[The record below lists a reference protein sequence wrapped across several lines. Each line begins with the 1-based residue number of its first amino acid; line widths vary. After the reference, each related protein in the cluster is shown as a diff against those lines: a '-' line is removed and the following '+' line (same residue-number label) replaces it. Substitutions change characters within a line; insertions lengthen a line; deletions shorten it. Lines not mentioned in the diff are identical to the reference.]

1 MKALVVYESLFGNT
15 RRVAE
20 SIAIGMSEFADVTV
34 LNINRVN
41 NDKLA
46 GLDLLVVGA
55 PTHAHTIS
63 TAASRKE
70 AERQSK
76 QPARRLRLERDAAGM
91 GVREWIESIPAAP
104 GLCAAFDTRADVLKL
119 LSGAASTTI
128 DKRLRRKG
136 LRAVADPES
145 FLVSIQGELNPD
157 ESTRAQEWGAI
168 VARAAEVPAFS

>member
-1 MKALVVYESLFGNT
+1 MKAIVAYESLFGNT

-34 LNINRVN
+34 LNINRLN
-41 NDKLA
+41 LDKLA

-63 TAASRKE
+63 TSASRKE

-76 QPARRLRLERDAAGM
+76 QPARRLRLERDATGM
-91 GVREWIESIPAAP
+91 GVREWIETLPEST

-136 LRAVADPES
+136 MRAIIDPES
-145 FLVSIQGELNPD
+145 FLVSTQGELNPG
-157 ESTRAQEWGAI
+157 ESTRAQEWGAT
-168 VARAAEVPAFS
+168 VARASEVPVYT